1 MRRAA
6 TAYIPRMA
14 TTPPL
19 DAPLLAFTDDALAR
33 PLPGALARARADA
46 LAAAGELLRIP
57 EAALTRPW
65 GWIGGSEEEA
75 RYGAYRA
82 AEALEAAE
90 IEARAILAPAD
101 AGETRAA
108 RIVGPA
114 TAARWDLCGLVLPCT
129 DARIDA
135 DPGGGEWTIRQV
147 LGHLVASQR
156 GYAWGTAWWLAN
168 PHDATDPELPERVSD
183 ELLAAFPE
191 EDVEAR
197 GTKSEITD
205 RLDAILDLAAER
217 LAGVPD
223 DRLGLGA
230 RWSGFPVTVG
240 FRLGRWSSHLRE
252 HTIQLEK
259 TLDMLDRAPSEP
271 ERLARLVL
279 AAYGRAESVAFGR
292 RPGVSATIAAADRIA
307 AGAAEAR
314 AAVTDAA
321 GAARA

>member
-1 MRRAA
+1 
-6 TAYIPRMA
+6 MA
-14 TTPPL
+14 TTPPP

-46 LAAAGELLRIP
+46 RAAAGEVLRIP

-82 AEALEAAE
+82 SEALEAAE
-90 IEARAILAPAD
+90 IEARAIVAAAD
-101 AGETRAA
+101 AGDTRAA

-114 TAARWDLCGLVLPCT
+114 TAARWDLLGLILPCT
-129 DARIDA
+129 EADIDA
-135 DPGGGEWTIRQV
+135 DPEGGEWTIRQV
-147 LGHLVASQR
+147 LGHVVSSQR

-168 PHDATDPELPERVSD
+168 PHEAADPDLPQRVPDEFLAT
-183 ELLAAFPE
+183 FPE

-197 GTKSEITD
+197 GTKAEITD

-217 LAGVPD
+217 LSGLPD
-223 DRLGLGA
+223 DRLSLGA

-240 FRLGRWSSHLRE
+240 FRLGRWSSHIRE
-252 HTIQLEK
+252 HTIQVEK
-259 TLDMLDRAPSEP
+259 TLELLNRPPGEP

-292 RPGVSATIAAADRIA
+292 RPGVSATSAAADRIA

-321 GAARA
+321 RAARA